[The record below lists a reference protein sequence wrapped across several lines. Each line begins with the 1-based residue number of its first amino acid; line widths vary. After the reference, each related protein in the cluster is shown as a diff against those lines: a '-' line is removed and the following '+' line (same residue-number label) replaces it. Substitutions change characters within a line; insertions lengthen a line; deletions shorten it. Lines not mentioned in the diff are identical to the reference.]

1 MLLEPASSVT
11 DFALGV
17 LAIGAAL
24 MVERKERVNHH
35 WRFAFLFMG
44 VAAIL
49 GGVHHGFIGPGG
61 PSGAV
66 SWAAIILS
74 VAVAISFLLSAT
86 IASVLGEGRGR
97 PLLIIRGVSSF
108 AFFILVILGR
118 ATITTLLITEGLA
131 MTMVV
136 LLWLYA
142 WRLEQPGVALVLAA
156 IGASVLAAAVRGSSV
171 HVTLGW
177 EFDPNALYHLEPDG
191 KAPIE
196 QPQAPVASGHRADV
210 ARQRLDVR
218 LPAAIGGL
226 PRERGQDIGRLVGGS
241 VID

>member
-24 MVERKERVNHH
+24 LVERKEQAHHH
-35 WRFAFLFMG
+35 WRLTFLFMG
-44 VAAIL
+44 LAAIL
-49 GGVHHGFIGPGG
+49 GGVHHGFIGPDGTL
-61 PSGAV
+61 GAV
-66 SWAAIILS
+66 SWAVISLTI
-74 VAVAISFLLSAT
+74 AVAISFLLSAT

-97 PLLIIRGVSSF
+97 SLLIIRGVSLF

-118 ATITTLLITEGLA
+118 ATITTLVITEGLA

-136 LLWLYA
+136 LLWLHA

-156 IGASVLAAAVRGSSV
+156 IGASVLAAAVRGSSL

-177 EFDPNALYHLEPDG
+177 EFDPNALYHLAQMPG
-191 KAPIE
+191 IILLY
-196 QPQAPVASGHRADV
+196 VAVR
-210 ARQRLDVR
+210 RLDR
-218 LPAAIGGL
+218 RSSSLTALRHSTAH
-226 PRERGQDIGRLVGGS
+226 
-241 VID
+241 